1 MSRKFA
7 VITAITLS
15 AFCGSAGAA
24 SADTNTVITGGDG
37 FSSSTVTVNAPQQAL
52 ILSNGTPL
60 IDLHCIG
67 AGAPNEHYAACEQ
80 API

>member
-7 VITAITLS
+7 VITAIALS
-15 AFCGSAGAA
+15 AFCGSAGVA
-24 SADTNTVITGGDG
+24 SADTNTVISGGDG

-60 IDLHCIG
+60 VDLHCVG
-67 AGAPNEHYAACEQ
+67 AGAPTDHYAACE
-80 API
+80 

>member
-15 AFCGSAGAA
+15 AFCGSAGIA

-37 FSSSTVTVNAPQQAL
+37 FSSSTVTVNAPQQGL
-52 ILSNGTPL
+52 IISNGTPL
-60 IDLHCIG
+60 LDLHCLG
-67 AGAPNEHYAACEQ
+67 AGAPTSNYAACVGV
-80 API
+80 PV

>member
-7 VITAITLS
+7 VITAIALS
-15 AFCGSAGAA
+15 AFCGSAGVA

-37 FSSSTVTVNAPQQAL
+37 FSSSTVTVNAPQQGL
-52 ILSNGTPL
+52 IISNGTPL
-60 IDLHCIG
+60 VDLHCIG
-67 AGAPNEHYAACEQ
+67 AGAPTSNYAACEK

>member
-1 MSRKFA
+1 MSKKFA
-7 VITAITLS
+7 VITAIVVG
-15 AFCGSAGAA
+15 AFCGSAGVA

-52 ILSNGTPL
+52 FLSNGTPL
-60 IDLHCIG
+60 IDLHCLG
-67 AGAPNEHYAACEQ
+67 AGAPNDHYAACEN

>member
-7 VITAITLS
+7 VITAIALS
-15 AFCGSAGAA
+15 AFCGSAGVA

-60 IDLHCIG
+60 VDLHCVG
-67 AGAPNEHYAACEQ
+67 AGAPNDHYAACEK
-80 API
+80 APS